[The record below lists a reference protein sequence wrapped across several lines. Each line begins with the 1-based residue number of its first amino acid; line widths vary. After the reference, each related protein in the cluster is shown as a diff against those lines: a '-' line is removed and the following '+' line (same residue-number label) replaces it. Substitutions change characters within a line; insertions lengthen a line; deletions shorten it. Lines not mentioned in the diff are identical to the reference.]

1 MRAPRAGPRM
11 VLAVCAALCEE
22 GSHRS
27 GRVHERKALLHS
39 ETLAVGGQDA
49 ERHAG
54 RKPGLRLEG
63 RGGGS
68 KASTRGLRDGQRTSV
83 IWIWKGGDGAR
94 PTPIMGS
101 PHAGKCLTNPGLA
114 LGCPSREGENAT
126 AAQGTEGQGPLST
139 LASAQRE
146 VSRQKVK

>member
-27 GRVHERKALLHS
+27 GRVHERKALLDS

-49 ERHAG
+49 DRHAG
-54 RKPGLRLEG
+54 RKPGLHLEG

-68 KASTRGLRDGQRTSV
+68 KASTRGLRDGQRTGV

-94 PTPIMGS
+94 PTPIMGALLPS
-101 PHAGKCLTNPGLA
+101 WAPHMPVNVLQTPGW
-114 LGCPSREGENAT
+114 PSGVQ
-126 AAQGTEGQGPLST
+126 AARGRTQQPRRGQR
-139 LASAQRE
+139 ARDH
-146 VSRQKVK
+146 